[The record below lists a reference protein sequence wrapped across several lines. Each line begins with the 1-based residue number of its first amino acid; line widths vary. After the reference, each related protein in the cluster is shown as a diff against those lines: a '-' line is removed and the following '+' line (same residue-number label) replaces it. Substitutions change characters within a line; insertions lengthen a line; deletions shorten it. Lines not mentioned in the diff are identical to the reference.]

1 MSTASRILDL
11 TPAFGYRVRL
21 GVGAAV
27 ADAARGARPS
37 TGEGQIF
44 VSYRRDDTLHVAGRM
59 GDRLS

>member
-1 MSTASRILDL
+1 LDL